1 MLGDTH
7 ARFANRAAFMS
18 EEELTDKQG
27 AQRLPRVLVL
37 EEHADTLVSL
47 GKLLSAIPVDA
58 IPTATCNAARY
69 AAKTLGAFDVLIAD
83 ATLSDGDGVEVAIE
97 LCREYGCAVLI
108 MSSVDPPTSG
118 LPDEVDLWL
127 VKPILLPQ
135 LRTAIQTLARA

>member
-1 MLGDTH
+1 
-7 ARFANRAAFMS
+7 MS

-27 AQRLPRVLVL
+27 VRLPRVLVL

-47 GKLLSAIPVDA
+47 GRLLSAIPVDA

-83 ATLSDGDGVEVAIE
+83 STLSDGDGVEVAIE
-97 LCREYGCAVLI
+97 LCRNYGCAVLI
-108 MSSVDPPTSG
+108 MSNVDPPASG

-135 LRTAIQTLARA
+135 LRTAIQSLARV

>member
-1 MLGDTH
+1 
-7 ARFANRAAFMS
+7 MS
-18 EEELTDKQG
+18 EEELTNKQG
-27 AQRLPRVLVL
+27 ARLPRVLVL

-47 GKLLSAIPVDA
+47 GKLLSDIPVDA

-83 ATLSDGDGVEVAIE
+83 AVLSDGDGVEVAIE
-97 LCREYGCAVLI
+97 LCRKYGCAVLI
-108 MSSVDPPTSG
+108 MSNLDPPADG

-135 LRTAIQTLARA
+135 LRTAIQSLAGA